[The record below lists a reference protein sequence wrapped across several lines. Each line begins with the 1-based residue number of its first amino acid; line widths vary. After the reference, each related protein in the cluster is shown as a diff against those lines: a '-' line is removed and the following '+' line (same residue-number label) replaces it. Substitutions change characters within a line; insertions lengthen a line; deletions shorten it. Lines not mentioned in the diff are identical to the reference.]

1 MLIGFCYDLKSDYL
15 SQGYSNEECLE
26 LDSEETI
33 DAITATLKELGH
45 NVEKIGNIKSLVKR
59 LANEDKPAWDLV
71 FNVSEVIQHIPP
83 SPPCSIS
90 PLLPPPAS
98 LSLSSF
104 PLQENGKEQKNK
116 LINKT

>member
-71 FNVSEVIQHIPP
+71 FNVSEVIQHRNSSLLLVP
-83 SPPCSIS
+83 SPLSS
-90 PLLPPPAS
+90 LPQP
-98 LSLSSF
+98 LSLS
-104 PLQENGKEQKNK
+104 PLSPFKKMERNK
-116 LINKT
+116 RIN